1 MERDVEANG
10 REKNHVKIANR
21 KCNVVLFMLLLKTL
35 ENIILYYVRYIT
47 HNGRKLLME
56 SGRADGS

>member
-1 MERDVEANG
+1 M
-10 REKNHVKIANR
+10 KIANR

-47 HNGRKLLME
+47 HNGRKLAME
-56 SGRADGS
+56 SVRADGNEH